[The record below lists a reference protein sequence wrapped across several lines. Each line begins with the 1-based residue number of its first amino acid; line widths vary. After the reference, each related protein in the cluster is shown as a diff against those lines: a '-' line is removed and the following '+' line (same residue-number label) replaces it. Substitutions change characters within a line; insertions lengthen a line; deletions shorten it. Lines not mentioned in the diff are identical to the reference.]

1 MPKSNLE
8 IIQSTYEGS
17 ASCKAFS
24 RSFSLKS
31 GMDRGRRFPVR
42 RKGGV
47 EAIMENVFSRLGS
60 DWDDYKA
67 SVNIS

>member
-17 ASCKAFS
+17 ASSNAKHLAEAFS
-24 RSFSLKS
+24 EKS

-42 RKGGV
+42 R
-47 EAIMENVFSRLGS
+47 
-60 DWDDYKA
+60 
-67 SVNIS
+67 NI